1 MVCDRMNPVDLALS
15 ALDEEGLGKVAF
27 PAPKAPKPY
36 VPPAAPKP
44 GFPPPQELKGKQA
57 KEIDMWNH
65 WNNNGRQPEHLQPLV
80 ESMQSLVKKRLN
92 IFENRSRDIPPAA
105 IRAEFQDQLVSAL
118 ATYDPTRGARLGTYV
133 SDRLMKANRFVTT
146 YQNPARIVEPRTYM
160 ITKMKNA
167 EDFLH
172 QSLSRPPTAMELAE
186 HMQVAPQQVELLKKE
201 LRKAV
206 PTGQFEHDPAGFSPS
221 RTKEMLKLIP
231 YELSPEENAVFE
243 HVYGTG
249 GKPQLGTGDIAK
261 RLNMSAPKVSR
272 VKSAIAA
279 KIKKYGV

>member
-1 MVCDRMNPVDLALS
+1 MNAIDLALE
-15 ALDEEGLGKVAF
+15 ALDEVGLQKESF
-27 PAPKAPKPY
+27 
-36 VPPAAPKP
+36 AAPKP
-44 GFPPPQELKGKQA
+44 PAPPKPPQPLQPSLSGRQQR
-57 KEIDMWNH
+57 EIEMWHH
-65 WNNNGRQPEHLQPLV
+65 WNNNGRQPAHLQPLV
-80 ESMQSLVKKRLN
+80 ESLQPLVKKRLN
-92 IFENRSRDIPPAA
+92 IFENRERDIPPAA

-118 ATYDPTRGARLGTYV
+118 ETYDPTRGTKLNTYI

-160 ITKMKNA
+160 ITKMRGA

-172 QSLSRPPTAMELAE
+172 QELRRPPTAMELAE
-186 HMQVAPQQVELLKKE
+186 HMQVPTQQVELLKKE

-206 PTGQFEHDPAGFSPS
+206 PTGQFEADPAGFTPS
-221 RTKEMLKLIP
+221 KTNELLRLIP
-231 YELSPEENAVFE
+231 YELTPEENSVFE

-272 VKSAIAA
+272 IKSAIAE
-279 KIKKYGV
+279 KMKRYGG